1 MYVLHV
7 YVSTLEQGTE
17 GTNLPSSLSLAGNPS
32 GKKLKRR
39 RVGLSKYL
47 EHTRLQ
53 GVSVSQGQ
61 FGRTVTLRAEVAPG
75 SYLLLPRVEDRV
87 GKVDFCIRVWG
98 RGCTTSLL
106 K

>member
-1 MYVLHV
+1 M
-7 YVSTLEQGTE
+7 
-17 GTNLPSSLSLAGNPS
+17 
-32 GKKLKRR
+32 
-39 RVGLSKYL
+39 GLSNDI
-47 EHTRLQ
+47 EDTRSQ
-53 GVSVSQGQ
+53 GWTVSQSR